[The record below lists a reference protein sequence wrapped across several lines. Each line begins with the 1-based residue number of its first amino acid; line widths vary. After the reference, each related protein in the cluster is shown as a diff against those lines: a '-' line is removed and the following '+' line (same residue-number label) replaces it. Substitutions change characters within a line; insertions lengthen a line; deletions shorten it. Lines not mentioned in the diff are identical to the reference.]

1 MAIEQ
6 RPQRHKTK
14 ERREEILRIASKLF
28 ADKGYDGASLN
39 DVASQMGISKAA
51 LYHHIQNKEEILR
64 EIIEGKLNQ
73 AIKDTR
79 QIVNSDLSPKDKL
92 RWFIRAVVKGI
103 TTDRY
108 VMRNLFENT
117 ASLSED
123 AKKAIIEHK
132 KAFDHQLQLLLEEGM
147 EKGYFHIDNVKMA
160 VFVIQGACNFC
171 YQWYHDDGKLS
182 PEEIAENFICLLER
196 GYLERN
202 SDSPVIQMQNRD

>member
-6 RPQRHKTK
+6 KRKRRKTE
-14 ERREEILRIASKLF
+14 ERRKEIFQIAAKLF
-28 ADKGYDGASLN
+28 ADRGYDGTSLN
-39 DVASQMGISKAA
+39 DIASQMGISKAA

-64 EIIEGKLNQ
+64 EIIHDKLDQ
-73 AIKDTR
+73 ADKNSW
-79 QIVNSDLSPKDKL
+79 QIIRSDLSAKDKL

-117 ASLSED
+117 TSLSED
-123 AKKAIIEHK
+123 ARKKITEHK
-132 KAFDHQLQLLLEEGM
+132 RSVDHQLQLLLEEGV

-196 GYLERN
+196 GYLEKN
-202 SDSPVIQMQNRD
+202 SDSHVIQMQNTD